1 MSRTLRDDEREEQ
14 RGENDGQSRM
24 TLSQGRGGDGGSESV
39 ERRRELNHRAA
50 ASDARG
56 DGPSMRHSDSRYREP
71 VHVRSR
77 VYDLSP
83 AERQTITEIG
93 RFRTV
98 AVEDLAT
105 FRYAG
110 NHSHVRQDLANL
122 QAQRLIQR
130 RTVSL
135 PKGQGTLAVVVLTRE
150 GKRVARQNVELQS
163 DQSVYAGFVKPNE
176 VVHDAA
182 IYRMY
187 QAEAA
192 RIEAEG
198 GSVKRVVLDYE
209 LKQKVYSP
217 LAKAQNLPAVAYIER
232 QAEIARANGL
242 TVVKGRIPLP
252 DLRIE
257 YETRDGDMAKVDLE
271 LATEH
276 YRGSHVKAKASAGFQ
291 FYAANPQSSARLTA
305 VFDDHDLT
313 GEILSL

>member
-1 MSRTLRDDEREEQ
+1 MSRTIRDDEREQ
-14 RGENDGQSRM
+14 QQAENDGRSRM
-24 TLSQGRGGDGGSESV
+24 TASQGRGGDGGSEST
-39 ERRRELNHRAA
+39 ERRREFNHE
-50 ASDARG
+50 RG
-56 DGPSMRHSDSRYREP
+56 VSGGRGGPCARHSDSRYREP
-71 VHVRSR
+71 VRVRSR

-83 AERQTITEIG
+83 AERQTIAEIG
-93 RFRTV
+93 LFRTV

-110 NHSHVRQDLANL
+110 NDNHVRQDLANL
-122 QAQRLIQR
+122 QAQRLIHR

-135 PKGQGTLAVVVLTRE
+135 PKGQGTLAVVVLTQE
-150 GKRVARQNVELQS
+150 GKRVARQDLELQS

-217 LAKAQNLPAVAYIER
+217 LAKARNLPAVAYIER

-242 TVVKGRIPLP
+242 TVVKGKIPLP

-257 YETRDGDMAKVDLE
+257 YETRDCDMAKVDLE

-291 FYAANPQSSARLTA
+291 FYAANPRSSARLTA